1 MSVKGSLSSKLSA
14 IALSVGMMGAVNS
27 YGSEN
32 EYDNNFQELVALS
45 QSMGEGESAATVMQR
60 LPVPEELPT
69 SLKKEANIL
78 FRRFLFMQ
86 EDPNKLIDRDL
97 AMDIISGKDT
107 DRVQQNSALVG
118 ADYIRP
124 TQKRFEAM
132 ISLASGVIGED
143 DPTKKEKYKQ
153 DVENNFPM
161 INILVV
167 KSGNEDFDRK
177 YQRAIWDGMQK
188 VTQSFEDPNANIA
201 NIIETYPEKNM
212 YRYDGKSTAGGIL
225 VYVNDWDVIPFH
237 PKSFDNKEFTEN
249 IKRAMTYMFTL
260 FEKDY
265 HLMSDAEHDE
275 YFSNFPTNPIVNA
288 GDDGSASSGKQDQTP
303 PDLNPG

>member
-1 MSVKGSLSSKLSA
+1 
-14 IALSVGMMGAVNS
+14 
-27 YGSEN
+27 
-32 EYDNNFQELVALS
+32 
-45 QSMGEGESAATVMQR
+45 
-60 LPVPEELPT
+60 
-69 SLKKEANIL
+69 
-78 FRRFLFMQ
+78 
-86 EDPNKLIDRDL
+86 
-97 AMDIISGKDT
+97 
-107 DRVQQNSALVG
+107 
-118 ADYIRP
+118 
-124 TQKRFEAM
+124 
-132 ISLASGVIGED
+132 
-143 DPTKKEKYKQ
+143 
-153 DVENNFPM
+153 
-161 INILVV
+161 
-167 KSGNEDFDRK
+167 
-177 YQRAIWDGMQK
+177 
-188 VTQSFEDPNANIA
+188 
-201 NIIETYPEKNM
+201 M